1 MKESNNE
8 DRINCCICKREIPE
22 HPAGTGWMLGNN
34 AEPVVKEGRC
44 CNNCNYSSVLPA
56 RGMSGDMIEN
66 IISFNDAAWH
76 EKCGS
81 V

>member
-8 DRINCCICKREIPE
+8 DRINCCICKQEIPE

-44 CNNCNYSSVLPA
+44 CNNCNLATVLPA
-56 RGMSGDMIEN
+56 RGVDQSTIVSL
-66 IISFNDAAWH
+66 ISH
-76 EKCGS
+76 KYMKPIS
-81 V
+81 LIKR